1 MEPTTGKAKYY
12 TLMEALKEQILSGTI
27 KPGQKLPSENELTR
41 EYALSRHT
49 VRKALA
55 LLENEGY
62 ITAQHGKGTFCSERV
77 IQRHNSKNIAVTGY
91 DNSLIGQSS
100 PIGITTIAHPQ
111 EKLGEMAAEL
121 ILEKNQK
128 SPGRRKQ
135 RQTPDFPGTHR
146 KRIHR
151 RKKSVNRDEKIEKN
165 PREEKTMGIDAK
177 TAILEQKT
185 ALGIEF
191 GSTRIKAVLIGADN
205 APIAS
210 GDHEWENRYDNG
222 VWTYTLEDI
231 WTGLQDAYTKM
242 AADVKEKY
250 DITLTRVGAIG
261 FSAMMHGY
269 MAFDKAGNLL
279 VPFRTWRNNIT
290 EEASEKL
297 TDLFGFHI
305 PQRWTIAHLYQ
316 AILNGEPHVADI
328 DYVTTLAGY
337 IQWKMTGERV
347 VGVGEAS
354 GIFPIDSETNTYF
367 ADMIAKFDEAVA
379 DKAYSWKALDVLP
392 HVLTAGDNAGVLT
405 KEGAALLDMSGNL
418 EAGIPLCP
426 PEGDAGTGMAATNSV
441 RVRTGNVS
449 AGTSVFAMIVLEK
462 NLSKVYPEI
471 DMVTTP
477 SGHPVAMV
485 HCQNCTSDLNAWV
498 NLFREFAQTFG
509 MEISTNDLFGK
520 LYNKA
525 LEGDADCGGLLA
537 YNYFSGEHVTGFNE
551 GRPVFARTP
560 DAKFNLAN
568 FMRVNLFTSLGAL
581 KVGLD
586 ILMKEEHVQ
595 VDQILGHGGLFKTK
609 GVGQKILAGAI
620 DAPVSVMETAGEGG
634 AWGIALLASYMINK
648 EENETLED
656 YLDAKVF
663 AGNAGTKMDPDP
675 ADVAGFEVFTERYKK
690 GLPIERA
697 AVESLK

>member
-12 TLMEALKEQILSGTI
+12 ILMETLKEQILSGTI

-146 KRIHR
+146 KRIHC

-165 PREEKTMGIDAK
+165 PREEKTMGMDAK

-347 VGVGEAS
+347 VGIGEAS

-441 RVRTGNVS
+441 RIRTGNVS

-509 MEISTNDLFGK
+509 MKISTNDLFGK

>member
-1 MEPTTGKAKYY
+1 
-12 TLMEALKEQILSGTI
+12 
-27 KPGQKLPSENELTR
+27 
-41 EYALSRHT
+41 
-49 VRKALA
+49 
-55 LLENEGY
+55 
-62 ITAQHGKGTFCSERV
+62 
-77 IQRHNSKNIAVTGY
+77 
-91 DNSLIGQSS
+91 
-100 PIGITTIAHPQ
+100 
-111 EKLGEMAAEL
+111 
-121 ILEKNQK
+121 
-128 SPGRRKQ
+128 
-135 RQTPDFPGTHR
+135 
-146 KRIHR
+146 
-151 RKKSVNRDEKIEKN
+151 
-165 PREEKTMGIDAK
+165 MGMDAK

-191 GSTRIKAVLIGADN
+191 GSTRIKAVLIGVDN

-250 DITLTRVGAIG
+250 DITLTCVGAIG

-392 HVLTAGDNAGVLT
+392 HVLNAGDNAGVLT

-609 GVGQKILAGAI
+609 GVGQKILAGSI

>member
-165 PREEKTMGIDAK
+165 PREEKTMGMDAK

-634 AWGIALLASYMINK
+634 AWGIALLSSYMINK